1 MRRAESKSTP
11 VELEEDIEF
20 SSVTSLRESFLK
32 TVETLREDPAKRYVI
47 TKHGQPQAVLM
58 SYQTYSLLRKV
69 MDQTL
74 ARTVAASSS
83 DPIGSTMTK
92 PPLLSMRPCTRT
104 PLRPQFQPRCKAFA
118 RRSIKWKQ
126 CWVRRVSAKKI
137 EKRSNPAVFSNHIT
151 F

>member
-1 MRRAESKSTP
+1 MRRADSKSTP

-32 TVETLREDPAKRYVI
+32 TVEALREDPAKRYVI

-58 SYQTYSLLRKV
+58 SYQTYSLLKRV

-83 DPIGSTMTK
+83 DPIGSAF
-92 PPLLSMRPCTRT
+92 TR
-104 PLRPQFQPRCKAFA
+104 LHDDQAAAFVDA
-118 RRSIKWKQ
+118 PMHTHA
-126 CWVRRVSAKKI
+126 VAAAVSAALQSIRSQVDQVEAVLGQKGSR
-137 EKRSNPAVFSNHIT
+137 EKDREA
-151 F
+151 